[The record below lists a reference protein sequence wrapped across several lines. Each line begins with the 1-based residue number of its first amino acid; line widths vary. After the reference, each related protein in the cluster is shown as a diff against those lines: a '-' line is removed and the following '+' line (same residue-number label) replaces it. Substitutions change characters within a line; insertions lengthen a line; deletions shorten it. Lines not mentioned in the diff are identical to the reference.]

1 MAGGAAGGFVTRA
14 FESMLKECSPKKH
27 ADLQKAIQAYIGF
40 ILTSSVYNCTYID
53 IHYVSNFGRSRIQ
66 ISLELVFV
74 GFLVFEVWMYYL
86 KLDEIKQLF
95 GLTYDSMMYD
105 NVGKCELKI
114 EFVLFM

>member
-1 MAGGAAGGFVTRA
+1 
-14 FESMLKECSPKKH
+14 
-27 ADLQKAIQAYIGF
+27 
-40 ILTSSVYNCTYID
+40 
-53 IHYVSNFGRSRIQ
+53 
-66 ISLELVFV
+66 
-74 GFLVFEVWMYYL
+74 MYYL